1 MVRPGTWRRTVAL
14 VTALAIAAPAGA
26 IAQAL
31 GHGECHSCPPTCA
44 MHQPGKP
51 RCHEG
56 VQQPK
61 APDRSPGCK
70 LSQRGC
76 GQHGGERAFEL
87 PPAVMPPSEL
97 ALEAAPMIAR
107 APAPTLVVGRNAD
120 PPETPPPVARG

>member
-1 MVRPGTWRRTVAL
+1 MVLFGSWRRVVAL
-14 VTALAIAAPAGA
+14 VTGLTIVIPVGA
-26 IAQAL
+26 VAEAV
-31 GHGECHSCPPTCA
+31 GHGACHSCPPTCP

-56 VQQPK
+56 TQQPK
-61 APDRSPGCK
+61 APERSPGCK

-87 PPAVMPPSEL
+87 PPAVIAPSEL
-97 ALEAAPMIAR
+97 ALKAVPMVARSPAA
-107 APAPTLVVGRNAD
+107 TLVAGRNAD

>member
-1 MVRPGTWRRTVAL
+1 MVRLQTWRRVVAL
-14 VTALAIAAPAGA
+14 VTALASAAPAGA

-31 GHGECHSCPPTCA
+31 GHGECHACPATCP

-56 VQQPK
+56 AQRPK
-61 APDRSPGCK
+61 APERSPGCK

-87 PPAVMPPSEL
+87 PPAVLPPSEF
-97 ALEAAPMIAR
+97 ALEVAPMVAPP
-107 APAPTLVVGRNAD
+107 PAPTLATGRNAD
-120 PPETPPPVARG
+120 PPETPPPLTRG

>member
-1 MVRPGTWRRTVAL
+1 MVGLAKWRRVVAL
-14 VTALAIAAPAGA
+14 ITALTIIAPAGV

-31 GHGECHSCPPTCA
+31 GHGECHSCPPTCP
-44 MHQPGKP
+44 MHQPSKP

-56 VQQPK
+56 GQPK

-87 PPAVMPPSEL
+87 PPAVLPPSEL
-97 ALEAAPMIAR
+97 VLEVAPIV
-107 APAPTLVVGRNAD
+107 APPLAPTLVPGRNAD
-120 PPETPPPVARG
+120 PPETPPPVERG